1 MHKILMASVGVL
13 LLLSGCSS
21 HDLSKGRAFSLSER
35 SFSDLKGWEDD
46 NIREAMPA
54 LIRSCHK
61 ATGEWRGFCQGLQG
75 YRFSSAAKIRSYLE
89 DSLQPYAVT
98 AYGSENG
105 KITGYYEAELSGTRT
120 KVHGGQV
127 PVYGVPRGY
136 KNGDKLETREDIEDT
151 EEYAPIIAWADDPVE
166 LFILHIQGSGRMQT
180 PDGEIKLGYA
190 GNNGRTFKALS
201 QILRD
206 EGIKPRGGYS
216 MPAMKQWLQ
225 ENPKKARRLMAE
237 NPRYIF
243 FKEIQGDTPYGSAGV
258 VLTPKRSVAVDK
270 NYVPMHTP
278 LWLETNAPN
287 GDNLNRL
294 VVAQDVGNAITGG
307 IRADFFWGHGDE
319 AFKSAGKMNSRGK
332 YYLLLPK

>member
-1 MHKILMASVGVL
+1 MRKGIFASVVVL

-21 HDLSKGRAFSLSER
+21 HDLSKGRAFSLSET
-35 SFSDLKGWEDD
+35 SFSALKGWKDD

-54 LIRSCHK
+54 LLRSCHK
-61 ATGEWRGFCQGLQG
+61 ATGQWRGFCQGLQG
-75 YRFSSAAKIRSYLE
+75 YRFSSATKIRSYLE
-89 DSLQPYAVT
+89 DNLTPYTVT

-105 KITGYYEAELSGTRT
+105 KITGYYEAELTGTRVRVSDT
-120 KVHGGQV
+120 QV

-136 KNGDKLETREDIEDT
+136 QNGQKLETREDIEDT
-151 EEYAPIIAWADDPVE
+151 PDYAPIIAWADNPVD
-166 LFILHIQGSGRMQT
+166 LFILQVQGSGRMTT

-206 EGIKPRGGYS
+206 EGIKPAGGYS

-225 ENPKKARRLMAE
+225 NNPKKARRLMAK

-243 FKEIQGDTPYGSAGV
+243 FKELTGESPYGSAGV

-270 NYVPMHTP
+270 TYIPMHTP
-278 LWLETNAPN
+278 MWLETSDPN
-287 GDNLNRL
+287 GNRLNRL

-307 IRADFFWGHGDE
+307 IRADFFWGHGEE
-319 AFKSAGKMNSRGK
+319 AFNNAGRMNSRGK

>member
-1 MHKILMASVGVL
+1 MHKILMASIGAL

-21 HDLSKGRAFSLSER
+21 HDLSKGRAFSLSES
-35 SFSDLKGWEDD
+35 SFSDLKGWNDD

-54 LIRSCHK
+54 LMRSCSRPSANWQK
-61 ATGEWRGFCQGLQG
+61 FCRGLHA
-75 YRFSSAAKIRSYLE
+75 YKFSSNSKVRSYLE
-89 DSLQPYAVT
+89 DNLQPYAVT
-98 AYGSENG
+98 SYGADTG
-105 KITGYYEAELSGTRT
+105 KITGYYEAELTGTRT
-120 KVHGGQV
+120 KKHDDQV

-151 EEYAPIIAWADDPVE
+151 PNYAKIIAWADDPVE

-190 GNNGRTFKALS
+190 GNNGRTFKHLS

-225 ENPKKARRLMAE
+225 ENPKKARRLMAQ

-243 FKEIQGDTPYGSAGV
+243 FKEVQGDSPYGSAGI

-278 LWLETNAPN
+278 LWLETKTPN

-319 AFKSAGKMNSRGK
+319 AFESAGKMNSRGK